1 MLQGQVVE
9 IMTSRSYVSFGG
21 FMTFKKDDIEHQ
33 KLEKIFIF
41 LSNKY
46 QFYCNHVVLKIQFF
60 NDIYYIGYNDNE
72 IHIGNTYHRVEKEDS
87 RESISVDCRLSRLY
101 KEAGVWG
108 K

>member
-21 FMTFKKDDIEHQ
+21 FMTFKRDDVEYQ
-33 KLEKIFIF
+33 KLKKIFVL

-60 NDIYYIGYNDNE
+60 DDIYYIGYNDNE
-72 IHIGNTYHRVEKEDS
+72 IHIGNTYHRVVKEDS
-87 RESISVDCRLSRLY
+87 RESIPVNCRLVGLY
-101 KEAGVWG
+101 REAGVWS